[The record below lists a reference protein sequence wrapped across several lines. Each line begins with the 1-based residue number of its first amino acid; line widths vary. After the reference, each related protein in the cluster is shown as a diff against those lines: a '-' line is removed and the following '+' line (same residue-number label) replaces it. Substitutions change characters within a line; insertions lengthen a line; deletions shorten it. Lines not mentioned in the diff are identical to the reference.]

1 MVVVNHVD
9 LRTHGVKLLNEK
21 MVTKECQ
28 KIITSSEGHGIDG
41 IDVVLL
47 FEFGAVFSDCYN
59 ARCGLCV
66 AQV

>member
-1 MVVVNHVD
+1 MVVNHVD
-9 LRTHGVKLLNEK
+9 LRTHGVNLLNEK

-47 FEFGAVFSDCYN
+47 FEFGAFFPIVTMRGVD
-59 ARCGLCV
+59 CV